1 MKKRIGNVELAAKI
15 ADMLDAE
22 EFPETFQWDY
32 CTIFAE
38 LSCGTVGCAIGAIAL
53 HPKIGPLCKLR
64 VDLAAMG
71 PAMVI
76 RVDGDP
82 LADEFE
88 QLAMALDASNETI
101 MDIFDGDYA
110 PLPRVEVRPSHV
122 AARLREH
129 AGISKRGAK

>member
-38 LSCGTVGCAIGAIAL
+38 LPCGTVGCAIGAIAL
-53 HPKIGPLCKLR
+53 HPKIGPLCKLQ
-64 VDLAAMG
+64 VDPAAMG

-76 RVDGDP
+76 LVDGDAF
-82 LADEFE
+82 ADEFD
-88 QLAMALDASNETI
+88 QLAMALDASRDTI
-101 MDIFDGDYA
+101 NDIFDGEYGCF
-110 PLPRVEVRPSHV
+110 RSEVRPSQV
-122 AARLREH
+122 ADRLREH
-129 AGISKRGAK
+129 AGIRKGGTK